1 VGDERDALKATAER
15 AEGSATAR
23 DALVGRL
30 HMSTHDSFSWGAETL
45 THGRRIG
52 HGHGGGR
59 RPGARGSTRRL
70 SLIGVRGEALLRDG
84 LLLLVPLLLTAFLL
98 SLAFPH
104 QGFWFSSVGTTTSTN
119 GSNASTTSSISL
131 GLGPSGWLV
140 VTALTFSY
148 FFLFEALRGQ
158 TIGKRSVGL
167 HVESVSGGPASLN
180 QVSARTVLRL
190 IDALPLFYLVGV
202 TVAVLTGSRR
212 RRLGDWVG
220 GTVVVRDG
228 VPPEVPARPLWRVL
242 AYPLSWTVAAF
253 VVVFALGIGTATGAD
268 EQAVSLVRSY
278 EQARQHGDG
287 ALACSMVSREQQRE
301 MVAIE
306 TGNYRDPQP
315 ALCPV
320 LILRSDPA
328 SHLLNSALA
337 AFVEGP
343 MSARYSSAGV
353 ALVSSQT
360 SPGLG
365 MIVLF
370 EHGHPVLDQRGAE
383 KLEFA
388 QGCRLSGGTS
398 IYCECMWTTLRAEGL
413 LDRLARRVGVPGLA
427 ADERRC
433 HAA

>member
-1 VGDERDALKATAER
+1 
-15 AEGSATAR
+15 
-23 DALVGRL
+23 
-30 HMSTHDSFSWGAETL
+30 MSTHDSFSWGAESL
-45 THGRRIG
+45 TNDRRIG
-52 HGHGGGR
+52 RGRGGGR
-59 RPGARGSTRRL
+59 GRDARRSTRRL
-70 SLIGVRGEALLRDG
+70 SLIGVRGEAVLRDG
-84 LLLLVPLLLTAFLL
+84 LLMLLPLLLTAFLL
-98 SLAFPH
+98 SRAFPH
-104 QGFWFSSVGTTTSTN
+104 RGFWFSSAGTTTSTN
-119 GSNASTTSSISL
+119 GSNTSTTSSTSL

-140 VTALTFSY
+140 VAALSLSY
-148 FFLFEALRGQ
+148 FFLFESLRGQ

-167 HVESVSGGPASLN
+167 HVESVRGGPASLN
-180 QVSARTVLRL
+180 QISARTVLRL
-190 IDALPLFYLVGV
+190 IDALPLFYLLGI

-228 VPPEVPARPLWRVL
+228 VRPQVPARPLWRVL
-242 AYPLSWTVAAF
+242 AYPLSWIVAAF
-253 VVVFALGIGTATGAD
+253 VVIFALGIGTAVGAD

-287 ALACSMVSREQQRE
+287 ALACSMVSREQLRE

-315 ALCPV
+315 ASCPV
-320 LILRSDPA
+320 VILKSDPA
-328 SHLLNSALA
+328 SHLLNPALG

-353 ALVSSQT
+353 ALVSSQN

-370 EHGHPVLDQRGAE
+370 EHGRPVLDQRGVE

-388 QGCRLSGGTS
+388 HGCGLGGGTS
-398 IYCECMWTTLRAEGL
+398 IYCHCVWTTLRAEGV
-413 LDRLARRVGVPGLA
+413 LDRLPGSVGVPGLA
-427 ADERRC
+427 ADERRR